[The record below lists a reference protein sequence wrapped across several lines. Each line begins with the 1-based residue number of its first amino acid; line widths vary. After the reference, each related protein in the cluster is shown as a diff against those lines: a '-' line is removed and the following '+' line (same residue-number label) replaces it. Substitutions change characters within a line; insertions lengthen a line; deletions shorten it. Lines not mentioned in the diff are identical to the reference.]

1 MDNSFFSKF
10 TPKEPKFF
18 PLLDSLAEVSHKSA
32 EQLITC
38 VKDNKPEILQ
48 RIRDLEHEGDR
59 VIEKVYYELNDT
71 FITPFDRE
79 DINSLANGI
88 DDVTDQIYGCAKRI
102 TFYKPKQIPRA
113 AEEIAQMV
121 LEGTQYMHKAI
132 GELHSLKK
140 KAGEIEKYCNKL
152 HEIESQADEVF
163 QNFTIELFENYT
175 DAIEIIKLKEIVNV
189 LEGITDEI
197 DHIGKTIK
205 IIIVKYV

>member
-1 MDNSFFSKF
+1 
-10 TPKEPKFF
+10 
-18 PLLDSLAEVSHKSA
+18 
-32 EQLITC
+32 
-38 VKDNKPEILQ
+38 
-48 RIRDLEHEGDR
+48 
-59 VIEKVYYELNDT
+59 
-71 FITPFDRE
+71 
-79 DINSLANGI
+79 
-88 DDVTDQIYGCAKRI
+88 
-102 TFYKPKQIPRA
+102 
-113 AEEIAQMV
+113 MV

-205 IIIVKYV
+205 IIIVKYA

>member
-18 PLLDSLAEVSHKSA
+18 PLLESLAEVSHKSA

-140 KAGEIEKYCNKL
+140 KAGEIARDREPSRRSVSEFHHRTVRKLYRCNRDN
-152 HEIESQADEVF
+152 QAQRDC
-163 QNFTIELFENYT
+163 QRTRRHHRRDRPYR
-175 DAIEIIKLKEIVNV
+175 
-189 LEGITDEI
+189 
-197 DHIGKTIK
+197 
-205 IIIVKYV
+205 

>member
-140 KAGEIEKYCNKL
+140 KAGEIE
-152 HEIESQADEVF
+152 SQADEGF

-205 IIIVKYV
+205 IIIVKYA

>member
-1 MDNSFFSKF
+1 MDNTFFSKF

-18 PLLDSLAEVSHKSA
+18 PLLESLAEVSHKSA
-32 EQLITC
+32 EQLISC

-140 KAGEIEKYCNKL
+140 KAGEIE
-152 HEIESQADEVF
+152 SQADEVF

-205 IIIVKYV
+205 IIIVKYA